1 MSRILSIVER
11 IDMKDYIILALIVLA
26 AFIGIIETVKH
37 FTRRSGCCGGGGY
50 KMKRKRLP
58 RVVMKKKFRVE
69 GMRCSSCAQRVE
81 ETANDIEGV
90 SGKVDLRSSTLT
102 VSYAHDVD
110 DALIATRLD
119 RLGYKITEI

>member
-50 KMKRKRLP
+50 KMKRKKLP
-58 RVVMKKKFRVE
+58 HIVEKKKFKVE
-69 GMRCSSCAQRVE
+69 GMRCSGCAQRVE
-81 ETANDIEGV
+81 ETVNDIEGV
-90 SGKVDLRSSTLT
+90 NAKVDLHTATLT
-102 VSYAHDVD
+102 VSYAHSVD
-110 DALIATRLD
+110 DALISSRLD